1 MRIMMH
7 GYLDSK
13 NNHEYYIGFPL
24 DVTEDDTSYTVT
36 ADLPGVEKENI
47 NVSFLDGILTITAKK
62 DYPKDHN
69 KYLIHERSFMNMK
82 REINFGDVLEDT
94 ISAKLN
100 DGVLTVVVAKE
111 PKRIEK
117 TIEIQ

>member
-47 NVSFLDGILTITAKK
+47 KVGFLDGVLTITAKK

-82 REINFGDVLEDT
+82 REINFGDVEEDT

-100 DGVLTVVVAKE
+100 DGVLTIVIAKE
-111 PKRIEK
+111 PKRMEK